1 MFRILVAEDDS
12 QLRQMFCRVLTRAG
26 FSPVP
31 VADGQEA
38 LEVLEKDF
46 VDLIVSDI
54 MMPRMD
60 GYELVQTLRE
70 SGS

>member
-1 MFRILVAEDDS
+1 MFQILIAEDDA
-12 QLRQMFCRVLTRAG
+12 QLRQMFCRVLTRSG
-26 FSPVP
+26 FAPIP

-54 MMPRMD
+54 MMPRVD
-60 GYELVQTLRE
+60 GY
-70 SGS
+70 